1 MNLVNT
7 AGPHAD
13 VKAPIH
19 DSIPPVGP
27 LEIAVRTGKK
37 PGRVSVEPGG
47 ETIAFEFKD
56 GEARL
61 TLPKLAIHSVL
72 VIE

>member
-1 MNLVNT
+1 VNT

-13 VKAPIH
+13 LKSPIH

-27 LEIAVRTGKK
+27 LEITVRTGKK
-37 PGRVSVEPGG
+37 PERIAVEPGG
-47 ETIAFEFKD
+47 EQVSFEFKD

-61 TLPKLAIHSVL
+61 TLPRLAIHSVL
-72 VIE
+72 VID